1 MQSRNSK
8 RTGKAKT
15 GKLSLIIS
23 LSLVAILL
31 ISYFLFRGFQTKVNE
46 AYHVLTS
53 GDEDRIH
60 EWVSQFGIFGPV
72 VIILA
77 LVVQMFLFFVPNV
90 LLIIIA
96 ILSYGSFW
104 GSIIA
109 LTGMLLACSVG
120 YWIGKY
126 FGRITVNKLIGIKV
140 QQKIANFIKH
150 YGAGAIIVTR
160 LSPFLSNDAL
170 SIVAGLLQM
179 NFKKYLLATLTGTI
193 PLVLLIALNG
203 GEKIKTMLIWIS
215 LISLVIF
222 IVYIIMDRRR
232 KRKRGK

>member
-1 MQSRNSK
+1 MQSRNYK
-8 RTGKAKT
+8 RYGKAKT

-31 ISYFLFRGFQTKVNE
+31 VSYFLFGGFQTKVNE

-53 GDEDRIH
+53 GDEKLIH
-60 EWVSQFGIFGPV
+60 EWVSQFGIFGPI

-77 LVVQMFLFFVPNV
+77 LVLQMFLFFVPNV

-96 ILSYGSFW
+96 ILSYGPFW
-104 GSIIA
+104 GSIIS
-109 LTGMLLACSVG
+109 LTGMLLACSIG

-126 FGRITVNKLIGIKV
+126 FGHVTVNKLISIKI
-140 QQKIANFIKH
+140 QEKIANFIRH
-150 YGAGAIIVTR
+150 YGIGAIIVSR

-179 NFKKYLLATLTGTI
+179 NFKKYLFATLTGTI

-203 GEKIKTMLIWIS
+203 SENIKATLIWIS
-215 LISLVIF
+215 LISLVIL